1 MSHIY
6 LCLCAVVINPCIMR
20 FSKSHRQGH
29 ERINSRSNKVTTS
42 TSRCFN
48 PEPMIMGQQKEKREK
63 MLSVNRL
70 SAIDVGVIISRL
82 ALN

>member
-1 MSHIY
+1 
-6 LCLCAVVINPCIMR
+6 
-20 FSKSHRQGH
+20 
-29 ERINSRSNKVTTS
+29 
-42 TSRCFN
+42 
-48 PEPMIMGQQKEKREK
+48 MGQQKEKREK